1 MPFETDLARALDR
14 TTDPLDP
21 DLNALLAGA
30 VDRGRSRRRRRTA
43 GLVAGAGVGA
53 CAVLTAAGL
62 VLSGTLPGFGSAG
75 SDLEPAAQSAPR
87 SVITGAR
94 MIQTLEATFPG
105 ARFSQE
111 TGQDNNPSDPSSGA
125 VANGGLIVDDGQGA
139 ATVGIS
145 AVRLRLPLRDG
156 DGLSC
161 DQERMRGGDTCRI
174 SELPSSAEIPGGA
187 LVTTEQI
194 ASHQPAQADTPR
206 RWTVTVTLKST
217 GAQLQLVQWNAALG
231 TGPGPV
237 KPTRAAPPLTE
248 QQAVAVLTGPIW
260 APILAAVG

>member
-14 TTDPLDP
+14 TTDPLEP
-21 DLNALLAGA
+21 DLTALLAGA

-62 VLSGTLPGFGSAG
+62 VLSGTLPGFGSGG

-87 SVITGAR
+87 SVITGAQ

-105 ARFSQE
+105 ARFSQQ

-125 VANGGLIVDDGQGA
+125 VANGGLVVDDGQGA

-156 DGLSC
+156 DGLGC
-161 DQERMRGGDTCRI
+161 DQKHTRGGDTCTM
-174 SELPSSAEIPGGA
+174 SELPSSAAIPGGA
-187 LVTTEQI
+187 LVMSEQN

-217 GAQLQLVQWNAALG
+217 GAQLQLVQWNTALG
-231 TGPGPV
+231 TGPGTV
-237 KPTRAAPPLTE
+237 KPTRAAPPLSE
-248 QQAVAVLTGPIW
+248 QQAVAVLTGPVW